1 MKRVIL
7 IFILLFSIKAFSEES
22 QPELKLPSVTFPLE
36 IISQKI
42 EKKPPLNPPEQ
53 ISFKEQLQI
62 KLFSEDIE
70 PIPPYYVEVPVFDI
84 KKPSTFLGLPKE
96 KALLSSA
103 IEEFVNGRLFS
114 AKSKLIEL
122 VENYKDKPEAATGY
136 YLLGIVEHKLGN
148 IKDSFSHFKKACLF
162 KKPFNERDYACF
174 SAALVSIQLDNILD
188 AEFFLPKVQK
198 EDDNTA
204 FLKGVLHLLKGDKKD
219 SFKIIKNI
227 NCEDLDL
234 SFIDYCRYTKGYL
247 YFWHKDFAD
256 SLRNINAL
264 SDSRYKKH
272 TLVISGFDY
281 LNMGNIK
288 KAKESFSKYME
299 GFGTIDKIS
308 DYVIYGAA
316 LIDIKEKN
324 FQEALDRAGVLES
337 RNKLLAQSI
346 YIKLASA
353 YSEMGKFEDSLA
365 LLQKSLQISP
375 EYKDFLKKKLAVAAY
390 NSKKYQYAYMLMK
403 NIDEPIFKLYTAFAL
418 LKIGNVNEAEDY
430 LKEALKSGDTD
441 VKEKALKYL
450 ADIYYYSNEDKKF
463 LETVKELSKYDKNY
477 AMDLL
482 GWFFFKKKLYD
493 KAEISFKNL
502 YMKAVSAFNNNDFET
517 AKRIIRQLN
526 NRKAKFLLAYI
537 YLKQADLYNAREI
550 LKSLSEGNDQIA
562 PKAAY
567 MYAYSF
573 FSQGDYERAI
583 QEFENLIKRFP
594 DTKEADRAYLKMAD
608 AYFNLGD
615 KEKARQIYQ
624 EYISK
629 HANTPEAIDAAYQLA
644 LLEMKESGKDVTK
657 QLEEF
662 IKKYPQYPFVNLL
675 IVQLADAYVQDNDF
689 ENAEKLYKMVIEKD
703 VEESEYAL
711 YKLAYMK
718 FKYGRKGLAIVLLRE
733 YLNKYPEGKYTLQV
747 KELLAQAFEALG
759 KIGDAIVVLKELPQ
773 TPENQ
778 FKLATLL
785 FKNGDYA
792 EAKSYFEALYNRFPE
807 MRNDIAYY
815 LGKIQYELGYYE
827 NALKYLNEAIKGS
840 DYNHVAES
848 YYLIGIIYREQGKKE
863 EALNNIINVIYLY
876 PEAKDVVYKARLD
889 AARLM
894 KEFGKRY
901 EAACILKPVIK
912 GKVPLSIK
920 REALKLKKTLPECM
934 E

>member
-1 MKRVIL
+1 MKRVLLIL
-7 IFILLFSIKAFSEES
+7 MLFVSIKAFGEVS
-22 QPELKLPSVTFPLE
+22 QPELKIPSVTFPLE
-36 IISQKI
+36 IISQKV
-42 EKKPPLNPPEQ
+42 EKKPPLKPPEQ
-53 ISFKEQLQI
+53 ISFKGQLQI
-62 KLFSEDIE
+62 KPFSEDIE
-70 PIPPYYVEVPVFDI
+70 PIPPYYVDVPVFDI
-84 KKPSTFLGLPKE
+84 KKPGTFLGFPKE
-96 KALLSSA
+96 KALLASA
-103 IEEFVNGRLFS
+103 IDEFTNGRLFS

-122 VENYKDKPEAATGY
+122 LENYKNKPETATGY

-148 IKDSFSHFKKACLF
+148 MKDSFSYFKKACLF
-162 KKPFNERDYACF
+162 EKPFNERDYACF

-204 FLKGVLHLLKGDKKD
+204 FLKGILHLLKGNKKE
-219 SFKIIKNI
+219 SFKIIKSI
-227 NCEDLDL
+227 RCEDLDL
-234 SFIDYCRYTKGYL
+234 SFIDYCRYAKGYL
-247 YFWHKDFAD
+247 HFWHKDFAD
-256 SLRNINAL
+256 SLKNINAL

-281 LNMGNIK
+281 LNMGNIQ

-324 FQEALDRAGVLES
+324 FQEAFDRAGVLES

-346 YIKLASA
+346 YIQLASA
-353 YSEMGKFEDSLA
+353 YSKMGKFEDSLA

-390 NSKKYQYAYMLMK
+390 NSKKYQYAYMLLK
-403 NIDEPIFKLYTAFAL
+403 NINEPLFKLYTAFAL
-418 LKIGNVNEAEDY
+418 LKIGNVNEAENY
-430 LKEALKSGDTD
+430 LREALESGDKS

-493 KAEISFKNL
+493 KAEISFHDL

-517 AKRIIRQLN
+517 AKRIIEQLN

-537 YLKQADLYNAREI
+537 YLKQADLYNAREV

-562 PKAAY
+562 PEAAY

-624 EYISK
+624 DYISK

-644 LLEMKESGKDVTK
+644 LLEMKESGKDITK
-657 QLEEF
+657 QLEDF

-718 FKYGRKGLAIVLLRE
+718 FKYGRKGLAVVLLRE

-759 KIGDAIVVLKELPQ
+759 KIGDAIVVLKELPK

-785 FKNGDYA
+785 FKNGDYT
-792 EAKSYFEALYNRFPE
+792 EAKSYFEDLYNRFPE

-876 PEAKDVVYKARLD
+876 PEAKDIVYKARLD

-894 KEFGKRY
+894 KELGKRY

-912 GKVPLSIK
+912 NKVPLNIK